1 MRKGWIIALLVVA
14 VVGLSIASF
23 TLRPQRTRTVQRA
36 DGAAEV
42 EREDPEREAG
52 EHVGAPVTAAEQ
64 GRITRAEAR
73 SMAPLAPAPG
83 WAGEI
88 KLGVEDS
95 WEPTIAADPNAPYV
109 YAMYNRFGGP
119 KACNKCP
126 GTPMYVRVSANNG
139 ASWGPETYLCRCK
152 GVKFQYDPVVNV
164 ASNGVVYAT
173 WMNGYDIMFSRSSN
187 HGGTWRAPIEVS
199 GPVWADKPWI
209 GVSPSGTDV
218 YIAWESRD
226 DLRVAASHDA
236 GASFAPA
243 VKLNSDTDRYRYP
256 NGLEVLPD
264 GTALLSTS
272 SYLNGGGWRGAVEI
286 EIWRTTD
293 GGTSWTPST
302 LANLFSGVT
311 FRTSSTTALAS
322 DEAGD
327 LVALYSGATA
337 LGGKGHVWAAR
348 STDTGTTWAP
358 AFELDDGFANASFPA
373 IAGGASGDFRIH
385 YADKRTGSWNTY
397 YRSSTDGGQ
406 TWSAEV
412 DIADA
417 KKGATYKTTVG
428 FESEYGDYGAIDIT
442 NAGTSVAVWGEGV
455 NFTTGPGGVWFNRM
469 T

>member
-1 MRKGWIIALLVVA
+1 MRKGLVGSLIGLAVAGMLVVA
-14 VVGLSIASF
+14 LA
-23 TLRPQRTRTVQRA
+23 LRPAAPSHATRAGESGQDA
-36 DGAAEV
+36 GDPGEASGEG
-42 EREDPEREAG
+42 EEEDLEREAG
-52 EHVGAPVTAAEQ
+52 EHVGAPVTAAGQ
-64 GRITRAEAR
+64 SRITRAEAHA
-73 SMAPLAPAPG
+73 MTPLAPAPG

-88 KLGVEDS
+88 KLGVEDT

-109 YAMYNRFGGP
+109 YVMYNRFGGP

-126 GTPMYVRVSANNG
+126 STPMYVRTSSDDGV
-139 ASWGPETYLCRCK
+139 SWGPETYLCRCK
-152 GVKFQYDPVVNV
+152 GVKFQYDPVVQV
-164 ASNGVVYAT
+164 ASDGDVYAT

-187 HGGTWRAPIEVS
+187 HGRTWRAPIEVS
-199 GPVWADKPWI
+199 GPVWGDKPWI

-218 YIAWESRD
+218 YVAWESRD
-226 DLRVAASHDA
+226 ELRGAASHDA

-264 GTALLSTS
+264 GTAVLSAS
-272 SYLNGGGWRGAVEI
+272 SYLNGQGWRGAVEI

-293 GGTSWTPST
+293 GGISWTPSI

-322 DEAGD
+322 DAAGNM
-327 LVALYSGATA
+327 VALYTGATA
-337 LGGKGHVWAAR
+337 LGGKGHVLVRR
-348 STDTGTTWAP
+348 STDGGVTWEP
-358 AFELDDGFANASFPA
+358 ALELDDGSANASFPA
-373 IAGGASGDFRIH
+373 ITGGVSGDFRLH

-417 KKGATYKTTVG
+417 KKGATYKTAAG
-428 FESEYGDYGAIDIT
+428 FTSEYGDYGAIDIT
-442 NAGTSVAVWGEGV
+442 D
-455 NFTTGPGGVWFNRM
+455 TGRRWRCGARA
-469 T
+469 